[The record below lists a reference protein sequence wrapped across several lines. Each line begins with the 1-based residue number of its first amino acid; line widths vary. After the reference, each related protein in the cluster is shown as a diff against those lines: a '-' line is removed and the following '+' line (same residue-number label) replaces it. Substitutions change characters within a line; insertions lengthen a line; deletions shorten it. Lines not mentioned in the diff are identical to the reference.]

1 MKHTKNDLDKKDFQ
15 NFSKYVYEQSD
26 SPNTDTS
33 IPTKKELQKAY
44 LLMQYYKEYEKQ
56 NKKNRINPPPP
67 QKKKP
72 YPPPPLPKK

>member
-1 MKHTKNDLDKKDFQ
+1 MKLTKNNLDKKNFQ

-56 NKKNRINPPPP
+56 NKK
-67 QKKKP
+67 KP